1 MGVAASPGGRSIRFE
16 PGERAPV
23 PVAAGLGLQVA
34 ITPFFVATLIPTI
47 AFRAA
52 GADDGLVSW
61 AVFVSVLACGLTAVL
76 QAVRFGRIGAG
87 FLIAPAISAAGIA
100 VTTDA
105 LRSGGPPLLAT
116 LVLSAAILQVLF
128 SARLSWLRRIL
139 TPTVS
144 ATVVLLL
151 VVNVM
156 PVVFS
161 MLNEV
166 PEGSPVA
173 AAPVAA
179 LSTVFVISAIALK
192 ARGAWRLWA
201 PIVGV
206 IAGSLVAVAFGI
218 YDGARVAEAAWL
230 SVSAPRW
237 PGLDLDFGPA
247 FWGLLPAFAF
257 VTLVTTMQAIS
268 GSLAIQNVSW
278 RRRRAVDFRSVQNTV
293 TTSGLGNFLAGVA
306 GGMPL
311 STLSTGASLT
321 ELTGVAS
328 RMVGIALGI
337 WLVGFAFV
345 PKALALII
353 SVPGPVL
360 AAYIGVLLA
369 ILFAVGLKVLLN
381 EGFDQRT
388 GLIVGLSFWTGLG
401 FQYDLIFPELVRDF
415 AGGLLTNGMTS
426 GGIMAVLLTGFTVL
440 TAPRAH
446 RLRTDLELAAAPRI
460 RDFLTAFAT
469 RSGFGKAMT
478 DRLDAIS
485 EETLLTLL
493 PPDRSAGQTSPR
505 GLVVTARRQGSGL
518 ALEFVAAAGSENVQD
533 RVALLGEHVDAGS
546 AEREVSL
553 RLLRH
558 LSSSLRHQQYHDT
571 DIVSIQVEAPQV
583 EASPSDA
590 PDSARDGRGRPAT

>member
-1 MGVAASPGGRSIRFE
+1 MGGAASTGSRRIRFE
-16 PGERAPV
+16 PGEGAPL

-61 AVFVSVLACGLTAVL
+61 VVFLSVLLCGLTAAL

-87 FLIAPAISAAGIA
+87 FLIAPAVSAAGIA

-116 LVLSAAILQVLF
+116 LVLSAALLQVLF

-139 TPTVS
+139 TPAVS

-151 VVNVM
+151 IVNVM

-161 MLNEV
+161 MLDDV
-166 PEGSPVA
+166 PEGSPA
-173 AAPVAA
+173 AGAPVTA

-218 YDGARVAEAAWL
+218 HDGARVAEAAWVA
-230 SVSAPRW
+230 VSTPRW
-237 PGLDLDFGPA
+237 PGLDLDFGPE
-247 FWGLLPAFAF
+247 FWGLLPAFGF

-278 RRRRAVDFRSVQNTV
+278 RQRRAVDFRSVQNTV
-293 TTSGLGNFLAGVA
+293 TTSGIGGFLAGLA

-311 STLSTGASLT
+311 STLSTGASLA

-337 WLVGFAFV
+337 WLVALAFV
-345 PKALALII
+345 PKALALIV

-360 AAYIGVLLA
+360 AAYIGVLMA
-369 ILFAVGLKVLLN
+369 MLFAVGLKLLLN
-381 EGFDQRT
+381 EGFDPRK

-401 FQYDLIFPELVRDF
+401 FEYDLIFPELVRDF
-415 AGGLLTNGMTS
+415 AGGLLTNGMTA
-426 GGIMAVLLTGFTVL
+426 GGIAAALLTGFTLL
-440 TAPRAH
+440 TEPRAS

-460 RDFLTAFAT
+460 RDFLTACAA
-469 RSGFGKAMT
+469 RNGFGKGMVR
-478 DRLDAIS
+478 RLDAIC

-493 PPDRSAGQTSPR
+493 PPDRSHDRTLRR
-505 GLVVTARRQGSGL
+505 GLVVTARRKGAGL
-518 ALEFVAAAGSENVQD
+518 VLEFVATAGSENVQD
-533 RVALLGEHVDAGS
+533 RVALLGDHIDEVS

-571 DIVSIQVEAPQV
+571 DIVTIRVDAPR
-583 EASPSDA
+583 SDA
-590 PDSARDGRGRPAT
+590 QSGAKPAPAV

>member
-1 MGVAASPGGRSIRFE
+1 MGAASPESRSIRFE
-16 PGERAPV
+16 PGERPPIPV
-23 PVAAGLGLQVA
+23 TLGLGIQVA
-34 ITPFFVATLIPTI
+34 ITPLFVAILIPTI

-61 AVFVSVLACGLTAVL
+61 AVFVCVLFCGLTAAL
-76 QAVRFGRIGAG
+76 QAVRFGRVGAG
-87 FLIAPAISAAGIA
+87 FIIAPSVSAAAIA

-105 LRSGGPPLLAT
+105 LRAGGPSLLAA
-116 LVLSAAILQVLF
+116 LVISAAVVQLLF

-144 ATVVLLL
+144 STVVFLL

-161 MLNEV
+161 MLDDV
-166 PEGSPVA
+166 PEGAPA
-173 AAPVAA
+173 AGAPVAA

-201 PIVGV
+201 PIIGV

-218 YDGARVAEAAWL
+218 YDGTRVAEAAWVA
-230 SVSAPRW
+230 VSAPHW
-237 PGLDLDFGPA
+237 PGLELNFGPA

-257 VTLVTTMQAIS
+257 VTLVTSMQTIS
-268 GSLAIQNVSW
+268 GNLAIQNVSW
-278 RRRRAVDFRSVQNTV
+278 RQRRAVDFRSVQNAVATGGFG
-293 TTSGLGNFLAGVA
+293 SLLAGLA

-311 STLSTGASLT
+311 SSLSTGASLA

-328 RMVGIALGI
+328 RAVGIALGV
-337 WLVGFAFV
+337 WLAAFAFA
-345 PKALALII
+345 PKALALIV
-353 SVPGPVL
+353 SVPSPVL
-360 AAYIGVLLA
+360 AAYIMVLLA
-369 ILFAVGLKVLLN
+369 ILFAVGLKLLLN
-381 EGFDQRT
+381 DGFDQRK

-401 FQYDLIFPELVRDF
+401 FQYELIFPELVRDF
-415 AGGLLTNGMTS
+415 AGGLLTNGMTA
-426 GGIMAVLLTGFTVL
+426 GGIVAIFLTGFTLL
-440 TAPRAH
+440 TEPRAS
-446 RLRTDLELAAAPRI
+446 RLRTELEVAAAPRI
-460 RDFLTAFAT
+460 REFLTGFAT
-469 RSGFGKAMT
+469 DNGFSKAMAH
-478 DRLDAIS
+478 RLDAVC

-493 PPDRSAGQTSPR
+493 PPDRSTDRPARR
-505 GLVVTARRQGSGL
+505 GLVVTVRRQGAGL

-533 RVALLGEHVDAGS
+533 RVALLGEHVDEVS

-571 DIVSIQVEAPQV
+571 DVVTIQVDAPR
-583 EASPSDA
+583 SDA
-590 PDSARDGRGRPAT
+590 ATGETSAPKT

>member
-1 MGVAASPGGRSIRFE
+1 MGTAAGDGSRNIRFE
-16 PGERAPV
+16 PPERAPL
-23 PVAAGLGLQVA
+23 PVALGLGLQVA
-34 ITPFFVATLIPTI
+34 ITPLFVAIMIPTI

-52 GADDGLVSW
+52 GSDDGLVSW
-61 AVFVSVLACGLTAVL
+61 VVFVSVLLCGLTAAL

-105 LRSGGPPLLAT
+105 LRSGGPALLAT
-116 LVLSAAILQVLF
+116 LVLSAAVLQVLF

-139 TPTVS
+139 TPAVS
-144 ATVVLLL
+144 STVVLLL

-161 MLNEV
+161 MLDDV
-166 PEGSPVA
+166 PEGSPA
-173 AAPVAA
+173 AGAPLAA

-192 ARGAWRLWA
+192 ATGAWRLWA

-206 IAGSLVAVAFGI
+206 IAGSLVAAAFGI
-218 YDGARVAEAAWL
+218 YDGTRVTEAAWIAV
-230 SVSAPRW
+230 SVPRW

-293 TTSGLGNFLAGVA
+293 TTSGLGNSLAALG

-311 STLSTGASLT
+311 STLSTGASLA

-328 RMVGIALGI
+328 RTVGIALGI
-337 WLVGFAFV
+337 WLAGFAFV

-369 ILFAVGLKVLLN
+369 ILFALGLKVLLN
-381 EGFDQRT
+381 DGFDHRT
-388 GLIVGLSFWTGLG
+388 GLVVGLSFWTGLG
-401 FQYDLIFPELVRDF
+401 FQYDLIFPDLVRDF
-415 AGGLLTNGMTS
+415 AGGLLTNGMTA
-426 GGIMAVLLTGFTVL
+426 GGIMAVLLTGFTLL
-440 TAPRAH
+440 TAPRAR
-446 RLRTDLELAAAPRI
+446 RLRTDLDLAAAPRI
-460 RDFLTAFAT
+460 RDFLTEFST
-469 RSGFGKAMT
+469 RSGFGKAMA
-478 DRLDAIS
+478 DRLDLVC

-493 PPDRSAGQTSPR
+493 APDGSADRKTGR
-505 GLVVTARRQGSGL
+505 GLVVTARRKGSGL
-518 ALEFVAAAGSENVQD
+518 ALEFVAAAGAENVED
-533 RVALLGEHVDAGS
+533 RVALLGEHVDEVS

-553 RLLRH
+553 RLLKH

-571 DIVSIQVEAPQV
+571 DIVTLQV
-583 EASPSDA
+583 DA
-590 PDSARDGRGRPAT
+590 PRSAAATGGTSAPKT